1 MDHICFQIPPSP
13 SLFTHTHTPFIYK
26 PFESKMWI
34 HCHFTPYAYICFLNK
49 TTLSYI
55 TTKQT
60 QNWEINIT
68 GPVISISQTS
78 LVVFSVDSQSF
89 FDNIF
94 YLVVISLFSFNLKQF
109 LLLFAFYYLD
119 ILITMTVWGRSSIE
133 IIACSLALG
142 EHEAELLCFWWY

>member
-1 MDHICFQIPPSP
+1 MDHVCFQIPPSP
-13 SLFTHTHTPFIYK
+13 LFTHTHTPFIYK

-34 HCHFTPYAYICFLNK
+34 HCHFTPNAYICFLNK
-49 TTLSYI
+49 TILSYI

-68 GPVISISQTS
+68 GPAISISQTS
-78 LVVFSVDSQSF
+78 LVVFSIDSQSF

-142 EHEAELLCFWWY
+142 EHDVELLCFWWY

>member
-1 MDHICFQIPPSP
+1 MKWQSCTFGGTVMGHVCFQTPPSP

-34 HCHFTPYAYICFLNK
+34 HCHFTPSAYIYFLNK

-60 QNWEINIT
+60 QNWETNIT

-78 LVVFSVDSQSF
+78 LVVFSIDSQYF

-94 YLVVISLFSFNLKQF
+94 YLVIISLFSFNLKQF

-119 ILITMTVWGRSSIE
+119 ILISMTVWGRV
-133 IIACSLALG
+133 L
-142 EHEAELLCFWWY
+142 